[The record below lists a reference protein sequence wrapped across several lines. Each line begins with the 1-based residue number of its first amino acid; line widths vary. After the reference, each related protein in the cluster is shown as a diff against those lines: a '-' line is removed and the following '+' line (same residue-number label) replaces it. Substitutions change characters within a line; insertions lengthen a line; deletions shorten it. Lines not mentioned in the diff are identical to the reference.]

1 MKLRSKL
8 KTVDDVTETVK
19 TLKIENS
26 KINILSVRKIKDI
39 TTCMLQT
46 LDRLEGIMLKNINLT
61 DFLLKMKNVIIKPI
75 VSLNRKYSKVL
86 SIQSNSIN
94 NSIEYKQLK
103 EAEEIYM
110 NTRSNILLVTVC
122 FLFIKSLILSF
133 YNFLFFLIRIF
144 NLS

>member
-122 FLFIKSLILSF
+122 FLFIKSLILSL